1 MDEVKQRFIH
11 LIFLSFPTMHCHT
24 SEAEIK
30 SQEGIPIVLVG
41 NPNVGKSVI
50 FGALANRYVAVS
62 NYPGTTVEIARGN
75 LHVNGHVRPVID
87 TPGIQSIVSFSDD
100 ERVTRDILLSY
111 NPVTVVQVVD
121 TKNLRRGLLI
131 ALELA
136 EAGLSFILN
145 LNMADEAEARGIRV
159 DVEALAQ
166 RLGVPVISTVATR
179 GEGMS
184 KLIDHLERASVSRCI
199 SHYAGP
205 IEEAI
210 AAIVP
215 HLPPTG
221 LEQRAVAVMLLAGD
235 EQLLS
240 VLSLPEAERAVIQ
253 QIRSETE
260 TGIGEPLAYA
270 INRARLA
277 AVDEIITQVVERR
290 PTADSWKQRLG
301 RWMVHPQVGW
311 LILAV
316 VLYTVYQ
323 FVGVLGA
330 GTLVD
335 LLETHLFGEI
345 LNPWATRLV
354 EAVIPFAL
362 VQEFLV
368 GDYGAITMALTYGL
382 AIVMPIVST
391 FFIAFSLLEDSGY
404 LPRLA
409 VMLDRTFRLMG
420 LNGKAVLPMILGL
433 GCDTMATMSTR
444 ILESRK
450 ERLQVTLLLALAVP
464 CSAQLGVMLG
474 MIAGL
479 GLLASSIWA
488 GVVVATLLSVGYL
501 SAQVLPGKR
510 SDFILELPPLRLPSL
525 RNIVIKTAARLEW
538 YLKEVIPIFLLGT
551 AFLFVLD
558 KLSLLSRIE
567 NFFAPVIVHW
577 LGLPVEVTGAFLVG
591 FLRRDYGATELYN
604 LSRAGGLDPVQV
616 LVSLVVITLFIPCI
630 ANLLMIVKE
639 HGGRVAVA
647 VALFIFPFAF
657 AVGGL
662 LNWFLRTFH
671 VPIG

>member
-1 MDEVKQRFIH
+1 
-11 LIFLSFPTMHCHT
+11 MHCHM
-24 SEAEIK
+24 SEAEIQ
-30 SQEGIPIVLVG
+30 SQKGIPIVLVG

-75 LHVNGHVRPVID
+75 LQVNGHVRPVID
-87 TPGIQSIVSFSDD
+87 TPGIQSILPFSDD

-136 EAGLSFILN
+136 EAGLPFVLN

-159 DVEALAQ
+159 DAETLAQ

-179 GEGMS
+179 GQGMS
-184 KLIDHLERASVSRCI
+184 KLIDYLEQASVSGCL
-199 SHYAGP
+199 SVYDEA
-205 IEEAI
+205 IERAI
-210 AAIVP
+210 AAITP

-221 LEQRAVAVMLLAGD
+221 LDGRAVAVMVLAGD
-235 EQLLS
+235 EQLLGT
-240 VLSLPEAERAVIQ
+240 LPLPEAERAVIQ
-253 QIRSETE
+253 QVRAETE
-260 TGIGEPLAYA
+260 QAIGEPLAYV

-277 AVDEIITQVVERR
+277 AVDEIIAQVVERR
-290 PTADSWKQRLG
+290 PMADSLGWRLG
-301 RWMVHPQVGW
+301 RWMVHPQAGW
-311 LILAV
+311 LILAG
-316 VLYTVYQ
+316 VLYAVYQ
-323 FVGVLGA
+323 FVGVFGA

-335 LLETHLFGEI
+335 LVESHLFGAI

-354 EAVIPFAL
+354 EAIIPFAL

-382 AIVMPIVST
+382 AIVMPIVTT

-409 VMLDRTFRLMG
+409 VMLDRAFRLMG

-450 ERLQVTLLLALAVP
+450 ERLQVTILLALAVP
-464 CSAQLGVMLG
+464 CSAQLGVILG
-474 MIAGL
+474 MISGM
-479 GLLASSIWA
+479 GFLATSIWV

-551 AFLFVLD
+551 AALFTLD
-558 KLSLLSRIE
+558 RLTLLSQIE

-591 FLRRDYGATELYN
+591 FLRRDYGATELFN

-657 AVGGL
+657 AVGGI
-662 LNWFLRTFH
+662 LNWFLRAFQL
-671 VPIG
+671 PIG